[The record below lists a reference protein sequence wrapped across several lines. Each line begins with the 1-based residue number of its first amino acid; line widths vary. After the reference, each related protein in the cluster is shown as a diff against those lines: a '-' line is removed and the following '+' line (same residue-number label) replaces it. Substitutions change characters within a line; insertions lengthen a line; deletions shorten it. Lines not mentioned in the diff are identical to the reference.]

1 MDMNPPFFSADD
13 DYVIAITGK
22 AFSYILDQIETHNSE
37 KYKKIFKVLLRKC
50 VVYARMHPDEK
61 ALMIKHQ

>member
-1 MDMNPPFFSADD
+1 MDMDPPFLGMQE

-22 AFSYILDQIETHNSE
+22 AFSYIIDQIETNNSE
-37 KYKKIFKVLLRKC
+37 KYKKVFKVLLRKC